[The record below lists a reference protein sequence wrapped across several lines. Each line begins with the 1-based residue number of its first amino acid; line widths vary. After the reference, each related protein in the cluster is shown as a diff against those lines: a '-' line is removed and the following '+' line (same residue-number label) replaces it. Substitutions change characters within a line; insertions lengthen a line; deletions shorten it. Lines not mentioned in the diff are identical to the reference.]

1 MCIRDRGKDVEPFG
15 KWLGRDE
22 SMQERK
28 AQDPVTA
35 ERIYLAVAYQDH
47 WAAKKAGA
55 EWDKDARSWYVGP
68 KGDMEKLKRW
78 LPENAKSQQMPP
90 MSPREEFGETLRNV
104 GCVVEGEHPV
114 MDGKAHRIKVCLLY
128 TSRCV

>member
-1 MCIRDRGKDVEPFG
+1 MDDKVQDAVSRKEGTVSREVSSPEKVRERIYLNVPYREKDAASDLGAKWDRREKSWYVPEGKDVEPFG

-55 EWDKDARSWYVGP
+55 EWDKDARSWYVGQ
-68 KGDMEKLKRW
+68 G
-78 LPENAKSQQMPP
+78 
-90 MSPREEFGETLRNV
+90 
-104 GCVVEGEHPV
+104 
-114 MDGKAHRIKVCLLY
+114 
-128 TSRCV
+128 